1 MEKAQVLVRQVAR
14 AFYTTD
20 QVVVIDA
27 LVNHIAVNVE
37 ELRRIFVSTG
47 RNKNDLLKLLGPLRE
62 SMLVSM
68 YAILS
73 ANCIISSP
81 IADSEP
87 GSSAK
92 KPKPT
97 PRSQPK
103 SSTSTSTIA
112 AP

>member
-14 AFYTTD
+14 AFYSTD

-62 SMLVSM
+62 GALVQMCALPTYS
-68 YAILS
+68 LR
-73 ANCIISSP
+73 SSY
-81 IADSEP
+81 
-87 GSSAK
+87 
-92 KPKPT
+92 
-97 PRSQPK
+97 
-103 SSTSTSTIA
+103 
-112 AP
+112 